1 MKIRHL
7 RKPEEFAALVK
18 GGRKARS
25 RTLTV
30 YAGPNA
36 PGEDLTVGIIIS
48 KKSIPKAVKR
58 NYLRRVIYSYFRTD
72 AHKWQK
78 RGKVIVRVNPP
89 GQIKGKRSLSR
100 RIRDELDALAGN
112 SRTGQ

>member
-7 RKPEEFAALVK
+7 RKSEEFAALVK

-25 RTLTV
+25 GTLTV
-30 YAGPNA
+30 YVGPGR

-58 NYLRRVIYSYFRTD
+58 NYLRRVIYSYFQTD

-78 RGKVIVRVNPP
+78 GKKVVVRVNPP

-100 RIRDELDALAGN
+100 RIRDELDGLAAS
-112 SRTGQ
+112 SRRGQ